1 MPPATKGR
9 GGSGS
14 ASVKDLVKSLPGE
27 SASRWRAGTELLVL
41 VLSCNRDDTI
51 AVDLA
56 SGALVRLRVPWPEEH
71 EPDLTAFDV
80 VQATLAADPERD
92 DLASQRRQRWR
103 GSPASRDPAGR
114 RVRHML
120 QRLAAPPDG
129 PLLGFPG
136 PAAPYWDFRG
146 LRPSAALIVPT
157 RGPQLIRRTD
167 DHSTWARFGWDRDD
181 VWLPVE
187 DAMAAR
193 ALDAARTERLSGK
206 TLATAL
212 GFAPRYLLVSV
223 TARARATAT
232 RSAAPSCPRAENS
245 SHAARS
251 EPERE
256 VNGRACPRRGPRPWP
271 TRTPRGGHPCRGR
284 QRRTTR

>member
-14 ASVKDLVKSLPGE
+14 ASVKDLVKSLPRRERISVEG
-27 SASRWRAGTELLVL
+27 GTELLVL

-92 DLASQRRQRWR
+92 DLAQPEAATVEGLPRQVGTLR
-103 GSPASRDPAGR
+103 GR

-136 PAAPYWDFRG
+136 PAAPDWAFRG

-223 TARARATAT
+223 T
-232 RSAAPSCPRAENS
+232 
-245 SHAARS
+245 
-251 EPERE
+251 
-256 VNGRACPRRGPRPWP
+256 GPRE
-271 TRTPRGGHPCRGR
+271 GHCYKVCSAILPKG
-284 QRRTTR
+284 